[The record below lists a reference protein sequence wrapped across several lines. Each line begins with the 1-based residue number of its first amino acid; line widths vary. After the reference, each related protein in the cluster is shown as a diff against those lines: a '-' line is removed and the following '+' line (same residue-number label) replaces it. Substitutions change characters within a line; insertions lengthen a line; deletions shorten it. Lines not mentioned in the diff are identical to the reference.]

1 MKSIHKYTLQP
12 KGIQLIELPKGAKV
26 LSCAVQQENVVIWA
40 LVDLEETG
48 AENIEVTAFPTGQ
61 IIDPDRDMGVFL
73 GTVLL
78 NETRIV
84 LHIYYKQ
91 Y

>member
-1 MKSIHKYTLQP
+1 MKSIWKYTLQP
-12 KGIQLIELPKGAKV
+12 KGIQLLDLPRGAKI
-26 LSCAVQQENVVIWA
+26 LSCDVQREDVVIWA
-40 LVDLEETG
+40 LVDLEETEIG
-48 AENIEVTAFPTGQ
+48 IVEVTAFPTGQ
-61 IIDPDRDMGVFL
+61 TIDPDRDMGIFL

-91 Y
+91 F